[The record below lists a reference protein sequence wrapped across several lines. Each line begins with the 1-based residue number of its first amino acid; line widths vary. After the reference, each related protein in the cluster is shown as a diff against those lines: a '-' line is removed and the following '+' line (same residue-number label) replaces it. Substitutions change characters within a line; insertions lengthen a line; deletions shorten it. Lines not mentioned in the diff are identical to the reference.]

1 MRTAPSD
8 LSVRN
13 EDIHKECSYLTSE
26 PSIDDLPDEVFV
38 ALGRRGMEGIPLKEC
53 TYDCDGKELTL
64 LEMTREPEKITG
76 SGIESVVE
84 NWIVECNT
92 CKRPFTIS
100 CKIRYVDGKRM
111 DTMVNL
117 LDDEGVD
124 LGWLGS
130 Y

>member
-1 MRTAPSD
+1 MVS
-8 LSVRN
+8 L
-13 EDIHKECSYLTSE
+13 KECEYLTDTPTLDE
-26 PSIDDLPDEVFV
+26 LPDEVFV

-64 LEMTREPEKITG
+64 LEKKRNPEKITG
-76 SGIESVVE
+76 VGIESVTEDWHVR
-84 NWIVECNT
+84 CKT
-92 CKRPFTIS
+92 CDRSFTIS
-100 CKIRYVDGKRM
+100 CRIRYVDGKRM

-117 LDDEGVD
+117 FDEEGKN